1 MTQPRAAITTILF
14 TDLVGSTEL
23 LQQVGDEQ
31 GQRIFTQHH
40 KLLSEVV
47 TTTSGQELLWLGDG
61 LMAAFSSSADAVRSA
76 VAMQRASA
84 QSVLGYQLHIRVGL
98 NVGEVLQQESGG
110 YFGTPLVVARRL
122 CDRAGAGQILC
133 SSTVPALLSGRQ
145 AFRFRE
151 LGLLTLKGIATPVA
165 VSEVLYDAESPT
177 GFLTPRLFVGRRDE
191 L

>member
-23 LQQVGDEQ
+23 LQQVGDEE

-47 TTTSGQELLWLGDG
+47 ATTSGQELQWLGDG
-61 LMAAFSSSADAVRSA
+61 LMAAFPSTADAVRSA

-84 QSVLGYQLHIRVGL
+84 QPILGRQLRIRVGL
-98 NVGEVLQQESGG
+98 NVGEVLEEASGGG

-122 CDRAGAGQILC
+122 CDHASPRQILC
-133 SSTVPALLSGRQ
+133 SS
-145 AFRFRE
+145 
-151 LGLLTLKGIATPVA
+151 
-165 VSEVLYDAESPT
+165 
-177 GFLTPRLFVGRRDE
+177 
-191 L
+191 